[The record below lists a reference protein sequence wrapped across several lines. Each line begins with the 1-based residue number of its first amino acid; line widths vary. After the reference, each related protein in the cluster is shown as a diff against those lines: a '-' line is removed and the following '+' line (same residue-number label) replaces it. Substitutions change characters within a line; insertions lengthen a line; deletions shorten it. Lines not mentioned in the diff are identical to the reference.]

1 MIDQKPAQE
10 PPFSAHSR
18 DMAPNRGAV
27 DHVLPVVG
35 QAEIDERLQQ
45 GIPDALLGSA
55 SKPHI
60 DGVPLAVALMH
71 VHDNILSESALGRC
85 RTLGFE
91 AGRSLPTLDEAF
103 CAAAGWDK
111 ADTRT
116 AARAVILT
124 CASFIQVT
132 PDFDAVASGPALHR
146 ILPPFLQLL

>member
-71 VHDNILSESALGRC
+71 VPPGATLPAAHEAC
-85 RTLGFE
+85 R
-91 AGRSLPTLDEAF
+91 
-103 CAAAGWDK
+103 
-111 ADTRT
+111 
-116 AARAVILT
+116 
-124 CASFIQVT
+124 
-132 PDFDAVASGPALHR
+132 
-146 ILPPFLQLL
+146 